1 MKFYFAPMEGITGYV
16 YRNAYEAVFS
26 GISKYFSPFIVPH
39 QNRDFKQKE
48 VNLNLGCPSGTVTA
62 KGKGAGF
69 LAEPEALDGFLE
81 TIYEKT
87 DVKISIKTRIG
98 IDTGEE
104 FYRLLE
110 IYQKYPIEELIVH
123 PRCLKDYYKKPP
135 DQEIFSW
142 AAGHYNGK
150 LIYNGDIFCK
160 EDYQIL
166 TERNAHLDGVMLGRG
181 LLRNPGLIQE
191 ILEDVP
197 ATVEQIKNLHDH
209 ILEGYMEMLS
219 GDRNV
224 LFRMKELWFY
234 MIEWFAI
241 EGRDKYAKQIKKAQT
256 IAEYRSV
263 VDRIFQ
269 QYPMH

>member
-1 MKFYFAPMEGITGYV
+1 M
-16 YRNAYEAVFS
+16 
-26 GISKYFSPFIVPH
+26 
-39 QNRDFKQKE
+39 
-48 VNLNLGCPSGTVTA
+48 
-62 KGKGAGF
+62 
-69 LAEPEALDGFLE
+69 
-81 TIYEKT
+81 
-87 DVKISIKTRIG
+87 
-98 IDTGEE
+98 
-104 FYRLLE
+104 LE

-135 DQEIFSW
+135 DQEIFLW